1 MNLEVSFVSTS
12 SRGTGGN
19 GQITIV
25 NKGGALTNW
34 SFQVNTGTLTVDS
47 FWQLTKTGTGSQ
59 ITISPPSWSTS
70 FSAGQTISCGF
81 GYTGTLTSSTVIQSL
96 TTGVK
101 IVGQTTSTPT
111 TTTTPVTT
119 TPVTTITSFTNK
131 VAFGYFSEWSIY
143 DRKFSVS
150 QIPVNNLTHVVYAFM
165 LPNPSQADYNLLA
178 SKMSFPP
185 KPYTAPPTV
194 PEGAL
199 VSQDS
204 YAQSINLPALKTMK
218 SQYPHIKVLISVGGW
233 TMSWTFSKV
242 AKDAT
247 LRKNFITSSVD
258 FIVSNGF
265 DGIDIDWEF
274 LGKQGIGYNYVDS
287 VNDGP
292 NFITLVKEMRAYMDT
307 KSPNKHLQITAAI
320 GTSPDVIVNYKGS
333 EPYL

>member
-204 YAQSINLPALKTMK
+204 YANGINMSLL
-218 SQYPHIKVLISVGGW
+218 QNIKAQNPNIKILISVGGW
-233 TMSWTFSKV
+233 TMSWTLSKV
-242 AKDAT
+242 AATPT
-247 LRKNFITSSVD
+247 LRNTFITTTTD
-258 FIVSNGF
+258 FIINNGF
-265 DGIDIDWEF
+265 DGVDIDWEYP
-274 LGKQGIGYNYVDS
+274 GVQGAGYNYVDTNDS
-287 VNDGP
+287 VN
-292 NFITLVKEMRAYMDT
+292 FATLLQEFRAAFNL
-307 KSPNKHLQITAAI
+307 KSPNK
-320 GTSPDVIVNYKGS
+320 Y
-333 EPYL
+333 